1 MSPWDFQ
8 NKVKELIM
16 RKTIISALALLSL
29 TACVQEE
36 MVSVNQGDAIAF
48 DNAFV
53 EMATRAESLTRDN
66 LTGFNVWG
74 FINDPTTAFFEST
87 EV

>member
-1 MSPWDFQ
+1 
-8 NKVKELIM
+8 M

-53 EMATRAESLTRDN
+53 CHFSGIFLSFQLQRYEKKVKLTNLHSGHKMATVQLITQ
-66 LTGFNVWG
+66 
-74 FINDPTTAFFEST
+74 PT
-87 EV
+87 